1 MGPICHNCKTHK
13 SLVAPAIPRTFV
25 AAAADGGHDKVAMWA
40 GKEDSAVA
48 GHSKWSQIKRQ
59 KAVNDHKR
67 GQIFSKLSREIYVS
81 VREGGPNPDL
91 NVRLRIALERA
102 KREGM
107 TGETI
112 DRALA
117 KGSGAGTDTEEFQT
131 VFYEGYG
138 PAGVAV
144 MAVALTDNRNR
155 TAAEVRGAFNRHGG
169 ALGETGTV
177 GWQFD
182 TIGQVV
188 VAADGHDPD
197 ELSLHAIDAG
207 ATDVTTE
214 DGEIIITTE
223 PGDVN
228 TVAETLRAAGLE
240 VTDQAITRVPQNLV
254 EVDGGQA
261 QTAMKLLDALEELD
275 DVQEVFTNA
284 SFYEDAVPA

>member
-1 MGPICHNCKTHK
+1 M
-13 SLVAPAIPRTFV
+13 
-25 AAAADGGHDKVAMWA
+25 
-40 GKEDSAVA
+40 A
-48 GHSKWSQIKRQ
+48 GHSKWAQIKRQ
-59 KAVNDHKR
+59 KAANDHKK
-67 GQIFSKLSREIYVS
+67 GQIFSKLSREIYVA
-81 VREGGPNPDL
+81 VREGGPSPDL

-112 DRALA
+112 DRAIA
-117 KGSGAGTDTEEFQT
+117 KGSGTGAEGEEYQT

-169 ALGETGTV
+169 SLGETGTV

-188 VAADGHDPD
+188 VAANGHDPD
-197 ELSLHAIDAG
+197 EISLQAIDAG
-207 ATDVTTE
+207 ATDVAAE

-223 PGDVN
+223 PADVN
-228 TVAETLRAAGLE
+228 AVAEKLRSAGLE

-254 EVDGGQA
+254 EVEGGQA
-261 QTAMKLLDALEELD
+261 QTAMKLLDALEDLD
-275 DVQEVFTNA
+275 DIQEVFTNA
-284 SFYEDAVPA
+284 SFSEQMATA